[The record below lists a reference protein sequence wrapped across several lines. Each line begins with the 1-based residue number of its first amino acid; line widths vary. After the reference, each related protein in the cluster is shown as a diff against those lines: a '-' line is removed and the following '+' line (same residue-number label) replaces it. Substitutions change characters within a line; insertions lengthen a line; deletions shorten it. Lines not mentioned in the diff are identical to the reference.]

1 MIHKETF
8 TLKELWMRLLAI
20 GIFQVYL
27 IYAFTKGQSTIANV
41 WLLIW
46 VGYSIFE
53 SLLVA
58 KGKFCDMDKIQNP
71 YKYGLY
77 LIGLLWLPIAY
88 FLLNHVLLLLE
99 GLLILWVTY
108 TLSCYWQFIKG
119 FRTLAKKTEYGIG
132 QFKLSLL
139 MFLIYELVLISLYAL
154 NRNGALSLSVHE
166 IFVMTLMVFALNFV
180 GGDMLINSGKWY
192 ETRTIKNNF
201 RLPIMIVFLIF
212 ALSLYGIFSQE
223 EIFYSFMMAQIGLLT
238 FFLLLVSN
246 YFAYKKT

>member
-8 TLKELWMRLLAI
+8 TRKELGMRLLAI

-27 IYAFTKGQSTIANV
+27 IYAFTKGQSTIANI

-46 VGYSIFE
+46 VGYSVFE

-58 KGKFCDMDKIQNP
+58 KGKFYDMDKIQNP

-88 FLLNHVLLLLE
+88 FLLNHVLILLE
-99 GLLILWVTY
+99 GLLVLWFTY

-119 FRTLAKKTEYGIG
+119 FRKVAKKIEYDIG

-139 MFLIYELVLISLYAL
+139 MFSIYELVLVSLYAL
-154 NRNGALSLSVHE
+154 NKNGTLSLSYHE
-166 IFVMTLMVFALNFV
+166 IFIMTLSVFALNFV
-180 GGDMLINSGKWY
+180 GSEMLINSGKWY
-192 ETRTIKNNF
+192 ETHTIKNSF
-201 RLPIMIVFLIF
+201 RLPIIILFLIS
-212 ALSLYGIFSQE
+212 AVSLYGIFSQE
-223 EIFYSFMMAQIGLLT
+223 EIFFAFMMAQICILT
-238 FFLLLVSN
+238 FFLLLLSN
-246 YFAYKKT
+246 YYAYKKP